1 MSSIDDEFHANKS
14 ERFKSFEKTVE
25 NIFDEKLSKFGDCF
39 RKAKKKK
46 KKTIT
51 HVQILNNY
59 GRYYLIKVHG
69 SFKNVLQQFNID
81 GHNHKNIRKLK
92 TLHKDIKFK
101 IFLYY
106 IQYILFRTISLKNS
120 KNLVYKLDED
130 LKNLVDEEE
139 LIHYINSTF
148 PFFRSQS
155 L

>member
-14 ERFKSFEKTVE
+14 ERLKSFEKTVE

-39 RKAKKKK
+39 RKAKKN
-46 KKTIT
+46 IT
-51 HVQILNNY
+51 HVQILDNY

-81 GHNHKNIRKLK
+81 GRNHKNIRKLK
-92 TLHKDIKFK
+92 TLHKDIIFK
-101 IFLYY
+101 KKLYHT
-106 IQYILFRTISLKNS
+106 QYILFRTISLQYS
-120 KNLVYKLDED
+120 KNLVCELDED